1 VNLFVSDRKGACIS
15 FQNLL
20 DQSPVVTYLA
30 IAHEDG
36 LEVSWVSANAEYL
49 LGVAADEL
57 LGDKGLWNERLAV
70 ETGFLSA
77 IDVDELKRRGR
88 LEQVCRIQ
96 KGDASV
102 WLQETLQPYSGDGTA
117 QYIGSLVDVTTLQ
130 AALES
135 RTETDLALMSHM
147 AHELRTPLT
156 GIKLFT
162 GMLQGENAPDPQVRE
177 KFLATINTQVDT
189 LNNIIA
195 SMRDFQRLWLGR
207 MDWHDE
213 EIDVVKVLAKT
224 VRPFEVA
231 CEAKGIEFRFEPETD
246 SLNASIDAGRLAL
259 VVYNLLANALR
270 FTAHGG
276 IRLGFGVKRR
286 DAGEMLCMVVEDSG
300 EGMSAAQLET
310 LFDFSAGVQGNV
322 TGLFIVSHI
331 VEHYQGRLRAES
343 TPGKGASFYVEL
355 PLRRS

>member
-1 VNLFVSDRKGACIS
+1 MSDRKGACIS

-30 IAHEDG
+30 VAQQDG
-36 LEVSWVSANAEYL
+36 LEVSWVSANAERL
-49 LGVAADEL
+49 LGVAAAEL
-57 LGDKGLWNERLAV
+57 LGDKGLWNERLVV

-77 IDVDELKRRGR
+77 IDVDELNRCGR
-88 LEQVCRIQ
+88 LERVCRIQ

-156 GIKLFT
+156 VIKLFA
-162 GMLQGENAPDPQVRE
+162 GMLLGENTPDPQACE
-177 KFLATINTQVDT
+177 QFLATINAQVDT

-195 SMRDFQRLWLGR
+195 SMREFQRLWLGR

-213 EIDVVKVLAKT
+213 QVDVVKVLAKT
-224 VRPFEVA
+224 TRPFEVA
-231 CEAKGIEFRFEPETD
+231 CEAKGIEFHFEPETD
-246 SLNASIDAGRLAL
+246 NLNTSIDADRLAL

-270 FTAHGG
+270 FTSHGG
-276 IRLGFGVKRR
+276 IRLGLEVKQR
-286 DAGEMLCMVVEDSG
+286 DAGEMLCLVVEDSG
-300 EGMSAAQLET
+300 EGMSAAQLGT
-310 LFDFSAGVQGNV
+310 LFDFSTGVQGNA

-331 VEHYQGRLRAES
+331 IEHYEGFLRAES
-343 TPGKGASFYVEL
+343 TPGKGALFCVEL
-355 PLRRS
+355 PLRRP

>member
-1 VNLFVSDRKGACIS
+1 VSDRKGACIS

-30 IAHEDG
+30 VAQQNG
-36 LEVSWVSANAEYL
+36 LEVSWVSANAERL
-49 LGVAADEL
+49 LGVAAAEL
-57 LGDKGLWNERLAV
+57 LGDKGSWNERLAV
-70 ETGFLSA
+70 ETGFLCV
-77 IDVDELKRRGR
+77 IDADELSRCGR
-88 LEQVCRIQ
+88 LERVCRIQ
-96 KGDASV
+96 KGDESV
-102 WLQETLQPYSGDGTA
+102 WLQETLQPYSNDGTA
-117 QYIGSLVDVTTLQ
+117 QYIGSLVDVTALQ

-156 GIKLFT
+156 GIKLFA
-162 GMLQGENAPDPQVRE
+162 GMLLGENAPDSQARE
-177 KFLATINTQVDT
+177 KFLATINAQVDM

-195 SMRDFQRLWLGR
+195 SMRDFQRLWLGH
-207 MDWHDE
+207 MDWQDE
-213 EIDVVKVLAKT
+213 QVDVVKVLTKT
-224 VRPFEVA
+224 VRTFEVA
-231 CEAKGIEFRFEPETD
+231 CEAKGIEFHFEPETD

-270 FTAHGG
+270 FTAHGS
-276 IRLGFGVKRR
+276 IRLGLEAKQR
-286 DAGEMLCMVVEDSG
+286 DAGEILCMVVEDSG

-310 LFDFSAGVQGNV
+310 LFDFSAGVQGNA

-331 VEHYQGRLRAES
+331 VEHYQGCLRVES
-343 TPGKGASFYVEL
+343 TPGEGSSFYVEL